1 MRHQKRAG
9 TTGRASMIPIAA
21 VFSVVSV
28 SAFADDSA
36 RPTPGAIVGSAVDV
50 VDVTAVDGPVTF
62 ADPVVEEVMRPLYNS
77 GAAGSVD
84 AQQSCGAFGGVS
96 IPAALAM
103 FAALS
108 WMSPRRRR

>member
-1 MRHQKRAG
+1 MRQSRRAG
-9 TTGRASMIPIAA
+9 NSGRAWVIVAA
-21 VFSVVSV
+21 ALSVVSV

-36 RPTPGAIVGSAVDV
+36 RPAPVAIVGSAVDV
-50 VDVTAVDGPVTF
+50 VDVTAVDGPVNF
-62 ADPVVEEVMRPLYNS
+62 ADPVIEEVMRPLYNS

-84 AQQSCGAFGGVS
+84 AQQSCGAFGGAS

-108 WMSPRRRR
+108 WMNPRRRR

>member
-1 MRHQKRAG
+1 
-9 TTGRASMIPIAA
+9 MIAVAA
-21 VFSVVSV
+21 VLSVVSV
-28 SAFADDSA
+28 SAFADDAA
-36 RPTPGAIVGSAVDV
+36 RPAPGGGSSGTAVDV

-62 ADPVVEEVMRPLYNS
+62 ADPVIEEVMRPLYNS

-84 AQQSCGAFGGVS
+84 AQQSCGAFGGAS